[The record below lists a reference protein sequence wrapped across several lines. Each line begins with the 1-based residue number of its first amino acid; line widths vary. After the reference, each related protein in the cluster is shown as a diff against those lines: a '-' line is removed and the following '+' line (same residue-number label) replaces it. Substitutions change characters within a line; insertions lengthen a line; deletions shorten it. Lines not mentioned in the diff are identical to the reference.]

1 MLRTLLFLVAS
12 IVRSAIALFRTRE
25 NQAIVELALR
35 QQLAV
40 YVHRHPRPRLSPLD
54 RTFWI
59 FLSRFWLSVPIIH
72 LRAEH
77 RSSGS
82 FGPGVTVVQASHPR

>member
-1 MLRTLLFLVAS
+1 MVLGALLSLVIS
-12 IVRSAIALFRTRE
+12 IARSAIALFRARE

-54 RTFWI
+54 PSLLGLPLPPLVPLAKR
-59 FLSRFWLSVPIIH
+59 SRRG
-72 LRAEH
+72 RA
-77 RSSGS
+77 
-82 FGPGVTVVQASHPR
+82 